1 MAEAMFRHQAT
12 LRGVIDQF
20 TIDSAGTGGWHAG
33 SSPDERMERTA
44 QRHGIP
50 MDCQARQV
58 RAPDFT
64 TFDLILCMDE
74 ENYANLLEMG
84 APPERLRL
92 MLEFHPDE
100 GHTEVPDPYY
110 GEHDGFQEVFDLL
123 QVSCERLLDTLVPGT
138 P

>member
-12 LRGVIDQF
+12 LRGVLDQF

-33 SSPDERMERTA
+33 SSPDDRMERTA
-44 QRHGIP
+44 RRHGIP
-50 MDCQARQV
+50 MDCRARQV
-58 RAPDFT
+58 RTPDFT
-64 TFDLILCMDE
+64 SFDLILCMDE

-100 GHTEVPDPYY
+100 EYTEVPDPYY

-123 QVSCERLLDTLVPGT
+123 KVSCERLLDTLVPGT